1 LRGMGRV
8 QAQRARRVFR
18 TRTIPPT
25 NERRLF
31 RFWYD
36 SHDPSLWVA
45 GSDFLDG
52 PEVIARYSPNQLKVW
67 RNGRAR
73 VVKARSMRSINVRS
87 LKPWLLIN
95 RHAMIWFLYYR
106 AALLVRGLAV
116 TISTQKLQNITRL
129 GLCMTEQ
136 QSRYLEIF
144 IKDFSGLDIGRS
156 CPAAELFSNG
166 DVVRGALDRA
176 DY

>member
-52 PEVIARYSPNQLKVW
+52 PEVIARYSPNQLKV
-67 RNGRAR
+67 
-73 VVKARSMRSINVRS
+73 
-87 LKPWLLIN
+87 
-95 RHAMIWFLYYR
+95 WFLYYR